1 MVNVTSYIDG
11 LLHKAVKKRAS
22 DIHIEPLRGK
32 VRIRM
37 RIDGQLLEVDRFDT
51 KHLTALVSRIKVMSQ
66 LDIGEKRIPQDGA
79 LAFQKADHLL
89 HVRISTLPTIH
100 GEKVVMRLLRLR
112 ENPYSMSE
120 LGLESEQ
127 QQTIDR
133 LLRSKSGLLIV
144 TGPTGSGKTTT
155 LYTLLRALNSLGTNI
170 ISLEDPVELQL
181 EGINQVQIH
190 PKTGLTYA
198 SGLRA
203 VMRQDP
209 NVIMIGE
216 IRDEEIANIAVSAAL
231 TGHLV
236 LTTLHTADA
245 ASAVVRLLDL
255 KIEPYRLAASL
266 IGVIAQRLVRRLCHE
281 CGGNGCANCQQA
293 GYKGRIGAFEV
304 MEADGTLAEQI
315 LKQVSLGELRNQLA
329 GSGMKTINDMIR
341 HHVKKGQTTIDE
353 WMRVVDGVEEETL
366 ASRAIHG
373 V

>member
-1 MVNVTSYIDG
+1 MVDVASYIDQ
-11 LLHKAVKKRAS
+11 LLYKAVKKGAS

-37 RIDGQLLEVDRFDT
+37 RIDGQLLEIDRFDDEY
-51 KHLTALVSRIKVMSQ
+51 LTALVSRIKVMSQ
-66 LDIGEKRIPQDGA
+66 LDIGEKRVPQDGA
-79 LAFQKADHLL
+79 LSFQKEDKHL
-89 HVRISTLPTIH
+89 HVRISTLPTIN

-112 ENPYSMSE
+112 EKPYCMSE
-120 LGLESEQ
+120 LGLDTEQ
-127 QQTIDR
+127 QRKIDR
-133 LLRSKSGLLIV
+133 LLHFQSGLLIV

-155 LYTLLRALNSLGTNI
+155 LYTLLQVLNSKGINI
-170 ISLEDPVELQL
+170 VSLEDPVELQM

-190 PKTGLTYA
+190 SRTGLTYA

-209 NVIMIGE
+209 NVIMVGE
-216 IRDEEIANIAVSAAL
+216 IRDKEIANIAISTAL

-245 ASAVVRLLDL
+245 ASAVIRLLDL

-281 CGGNGCANCQQA
+281 CSGNGCANCQQI

-304 MEADGTLAEQI
+304 MEVDETLAEQI
-315 LKQVSLGELRNQLA
+315 LKQGSLGELRDRLA
-329 GSGMKTINDMIR
+329 DSGMKTISDMIQY
-341 HHVKKGQTTIDE
+341 HVKKGQTTIDE
-353 WMRVVDGVEEETL
+353 WMRVVDGVEKETFE
-366 ASRAIHG
+366 SRAIHG